1 MKNLLNSNLSWR
13 TLLTR
18 DNLLILSIAII
29 LILILSHAAIN
40 AKKERLEE
48 MNKLNAKLLRQT
60 DSLLNVQRQG
70 VLDEIKAA
78 EMRVKVIEREIH
90 IIEQQEQKQKSDYE
104 KDISVINNAS
114 ATQQV
119 IILSTNIAKYKDLDR
134 QGYFNLPK

>member
-104 KDISVINNAS
+104 KDISVINNANAS
-114 ATQQV
+114 QQV

>member
-1 MKNLLNSNLSWR
+1 MSNNPSWKKMLNR
-13 TLLTR
+13 ET
-18 DNLLILSIAII
+18 
-29 LILILSHAAIN
+29 ILILSVAALLVFILSF
-40 AKKERLEE
+40 AAVETERKRLDE

-90 IIEQQEQKQKSDYE
+90 IIEQTEQKQKSDYE
-104 KDISVINNAS
+104 KDIAVINNAS
-114 ATQQV
+114 ANQQV
-119 IILSTNIAKYKDLDR
+119 IILSTNFAKYKDLDK

>member
-1 MKNLLNSNLSWR
+1 MNSNLSWR

-114 ATQQV
+114 ASQQV

>member
-1 MKNLLNSNLSWR
+1 MEGWR
-13 TLLTR
+13 G
-18 DNLLILSIAII
+18 I
-29 LILILSHAAIN
+29 
-40 AKKERLEE
+40 
-48 MNKLNAKLLRQT
+48 
-60 DSLLNVQRQG
+60 QRQG

-114 ATQQV
+114 ASQQV

-134 QGYFNLPK
+134 QGYFNLPKWPGSKTDKQDYCIREVLP

>member
-1 MKNLLNSNLSWR
+1 LNSNLSWR

-104 KDISVINNAS
+104 KDISVINNANAS
-114 ATQQV
+114 QQV

>member
-1 MKNLLNSNLSWR
+1 MNSNLSWR

>member
-1 MKNLLNSNLSWR
+1 
-13 TLLTR
+13 
-18 DNLLILSIAII
+18 
-29 LILILSHAAIN
+29 
-40 AKKERLEE
+40 

-114 ATQQV
+114 ASQQV

>member
-1 MKNLLNSNLSWR
+1 LNSNLSWR